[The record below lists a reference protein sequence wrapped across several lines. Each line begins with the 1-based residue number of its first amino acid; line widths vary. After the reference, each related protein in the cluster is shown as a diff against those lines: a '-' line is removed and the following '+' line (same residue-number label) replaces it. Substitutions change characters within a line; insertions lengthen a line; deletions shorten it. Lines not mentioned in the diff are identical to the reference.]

1 MSVQSSSKD
10 CKILTSPVR
19 AASTTFFLN
28 HSTGPSTV
36 VCRNLNYR
44 FILILTDLIEIEIN
58 LSSGVKL
65 LWSNPCFKGE
75 YSQHY
80 VSPQMTYLRWIG
92 HYMDA
97 KLCLHNTVEIGNVI
111 FVNVS
116 VCFSTWR
123 RAQGRGGW
131 CPTEGPPH
139 LQLPLLPLQNKHK
152 SWVWSENN
160 SVWEEEWDTDNMS
173 RISHGGSPGWA
184 PFLPS
189 IGCPSSWLSS
199 YWSRQNIG
207 CISLVS
213 HFWTLD
219 FYWFCTIWMKRYC
232 GKQVNVLKYFRA
244 GRNHQNP
251 RAICSPSAS
260 AMCNRH
266 WISHPMVAPISNL
279 TTVLHP
285 EKKTK
290 TQMLP

>member
-1 MSVQSSSKD
+1 MQNCVCITLWKLEMS
-10 CKILTSPVR
+10 
-19 AASTTFFLN
+19 
-28 HSTGPSTV
+28 
-36 VCRNLNYR
+36 Y
-44 FILILTDLIEIEIN
+44 
-58 LSSGVKL
+58 LS
-65 LWSNPCFKGE
+65 
-75 YSQHY
+75 
-80 VSPQMTYLRWIG
+80 M
-92 HYMDA
+92 
-97 KLCLHNTVEIGNVI
+97 CL
-111 FVNVS
+111 FVS
-116 VCFSTWR
+116 V
-123 RAQGRGGW
+123 
-131 CPTEGPPH
+131 PDEGPKVGVGGAQPRALLTFSCHYCLCKTTKSH
-139 LQLPLLPLQNKHK
+139 LQFQK
-152 SWVWSENN
+152 VWSENI

-173 RISHGGSPGWA
+173 RISHGGSPGSA

-189 IGCPSSWLSS
+189 IGYPSSLLSS
-199 YWSRQNIG
+199 YWSRPNIRH
-207 CISLVS
+207 ISLVQ